1 MIKPLK
7 REELN
12 QRLNLKTTH
21 SNLVKI
27 EQLRVLSSVLNTNPE
42 ALSAFWILMQERHQ
56 RAEINSRQALEVS
69 HKNGIISKLQKTIYG
84 FENSEILNFSQFIW
98 NALQKRGKERKTELI
113 KHELVHK
120 DDYNLAV
127 ADLRSTIEAQKKGI
141 QQVIVEPK
149 ITIKDLENTVDSL
162 RRQQILV
169 QDYITNNYGLNNWQ
183 KIANYIHK
191 NIDRGG

>member
-69 HKNGIISKLQKTIYG
+69 QKNGIISKLQKTIYG

-120 DDYNLAV
+120 DDYNLAI

-183 KIANYIHK
+183 KIANYIQK